1 MSAGLGP
8 LERADA
14 LVVPGVSEKRR
25 GEVGKFAL
33 EDKQALVIQYLATL
47 SKFIIYQ
54 KTNVIDLKHALIE
67 KNCDDLNMDIGKN
80 RATYAAGYFPN
91 PLNPSQL
98 TSVAIVPQADY
109 DAKYKHNPAHKLQ
122 CRTYISFLLRFTT
135 LILALLSSVYV
146 SPEMA
151 TLESVKQL
159 PVDPTQKLPPGEPR
173 NPMPAGIK
181 KALIDGGWFHRY
193 GETELYYFA
202 PPVSGITQSFKMPP
216 NPILWDTLQGILHPL
231 KPVTGAPLLRFNFDE
246 GFQPAQVPSS
256 LPTQGG
262 VQSAIPGGAP
272 AFPPGVPGAPMPSQT
287 FVPGRGPSPY
297 GQTQGYGYAPAYGQ
311 QPVYG
316 QSGPYGYGQ
325 AQASA
330 VQHIT
335 IGGGGPGGGGQ
346 GQGGGPGGGG
356 QGGGPGG
363 PRPSTSNAG
372 VQTNNSTKP
381 FVPRPPLITRT
392 ASSGNGTSTAPVTRN
407 ALGNPRRNNSR
418 PLLRITGGPT
428 SLLPQS
434 PPGAANSTK
443 TSSSNAPSSPTGFG
457 SRSMG
462 RASSAFDIT
471 GVNGSVG
478 GSNLQ
483 SGVTA
488 QESLGRRRK
497 TRRARKVRRATRR
510 YRKQR
515 GGGTVFAFQVTIDS
529 YPSRNPTTFLLSV
542 DGSGWPRQETWAAT
556 TPTPTPIDDV
566 IQSWKYD
573 KATDTQGTTTLT
585 MNPLRVEDEKTW
597 ERLQEI
603 FNSITTNKEGPSLA
617 AYRAYLLATSKTVEK
632 DSQGAPK
639 NVVTTSICNDNLH
652 RSKTIVH
659 TPGYATVQSLYLD
672 GYEYGTALRQQ
683 EDYATLPAILERN
696 KGILEPLYSQ
706 QTSTYARPKRA
717 DGEMSQM
724 VLQDYAFKQ
733 VLESGSVHCKPVSG
747 DKANVL
753 LTAYKELRDKY
764 DRHLN
769 YVYWLLSKLVKIT
782 LRTPENELKIQF
794 LPFLMT
800 NPNKQSAVQMME
812 YTIRAAR
819 KTILSHYLEVEQ
831 IYNAALKALQ
841 A

>member
-1 MSAGLGP
+1 MSAGQGP

-262 VQSAIPGGAP
+262 VQSANPGGAP

-297 GQTQGYGYAPAYGQ
+297 GQTQGYGYTPAYGQ
-311 QPVYG
+311 QPSYG
-316 QSGPYGYGQ
+316 QSMPYGYGQ

-335 IGGGGPGGGGQ
+335 IGAGGPGGGVQ
-346 GQGGGPGGGG
+346 
-356 QGGGPGG
+356 G
-363 PRPSTSNAG
+363 PRPSTTNAG
-372 VQTNNSTKP
+372 VQTNNPSRPSTTSTGTATEVATPTASGKTQNQSVVTSIP
-381 FVPRPPLITRT
+381 AQPIKQETAKQEVPTGSRNTNRRNTPRPSLEIPNKSQQSQQSQQLPGVVRATTVPQTNPPPNSSPKSAVGSAFGIQDGESEVGSF
-392 ASSGNGTSTAPVTRN
+392 SSG
-407 ALGNPRRNNSR
+407 L
-418 PLLRITGGPT
+418 
-428 SLLPQS
+428 
-434 PPGAANSTK
+434 
-443 TSSSNAPSSPTGFG
+443 
-457 SRSMG
+457 
-462 RASSAFDIT
+462 
-471 GVNGSVG
+471 
-478 GSNLQ
+478 
-483 SGVTA
+483 TA
-488 QESLGRRRK
+488 QESLTRRRK
-497 TRRARKVRRATRR
+497 TRKGRKVRRATRR

-529 YPSRNPTTFLLSV
+529 YPSRNPTTFLLSI

-573 KATDTQGTTTLT
+573 KATDRQGTTTLT

-632 DSQGAPK
+632 DTQGVPK

-672 GYEYGTALRQQ
+672 GYEYGTAQRQQ

-696 KGILEPLYSQ
+696 KGVLEPLYSQ
-706 QTSTYARPKRA
+706 QTSTYARPKLG
-717 DGEMSQM
+717 DGELSKT
-724 VLQDYAFKQ
+724 VLQNYAFKQ
-733 VLESGSVHCKPVSG
+733 VLKPGSVNCNPVSG

-812 YTIRAAR
+812 YVIRAAR

-831 IYNAALKALQ
+831 IYNAALIALKA
-841 A
+841 